1 MRILI
6 TNDDGIEAEGL
17 AVLHEIACTIADEE
31 NVWTVAPA
39 SEQSGVGHCI
49 SYSSPVQLIKHGP
62 RKFAVTGS
70 PADCVLAGLF
80 DVMKDCPPDIV
91 LSGVNRG
98 NNAADNTLYSGTIGA
113 CMEAVLHQV
122 KSIALSQYY
131 GPKNRDLPDT
141 FEAARAAG
149 VEVVRKL
156 IEQAPWHDGPYE
168 LFYNVNFPPCS
179 GAEVKG
185 AKAVTQGWREDVEF
199 TVTPLVQAMEVPPH
213 VQGTK
218 RFLFIQGGPQDQ
230 PTAPGTDVH
239 ANLNDFVSVTPM
251 RVDLTAHEK
260 MGQLQ
265 EIFD

>member
-6 TNDDGIEAEGL
+6 TNDDGIAAEGL
-17 AVLHEIACTIADEE
+17 AVLHEIACTIAGEE
-31 NVWTVAPA
+31 NVWTIAPA
-39 SEQSGVGHCI
+39 HEQSGVGHCI
-49 SYSSPVQLIKHGP
+49 SYSQPVLLTKLAE
-62 RKFAVTGS
+62 RRYSVTGS

-80 DVMKDCPPDIV
+80 DVMKDTPPDVI

-113 CMEAVLHQV
+113 CMEAVLHHV

-131 GPKNRDLPDT
+131 GPKNRDLVDT
-141 FEAARAAG
+141 FEASRSAG
-149 VEVVRKL
+149 EAVVRKL

-185 AKAVTQGWREDVEF
+185 SKAVTQGWREDVEF
-199 TVTPLVQAMEVPPH
+199 GVEAH

-218 RFLFIQGGPQDQ
+218 RFLYIQGGPQDK

-239 ANLNDFVSVTPM
+239 ANLNDYVSITPM

-260 MGQLQ
+260 MGHLQ

>member
-6 TNDDGIEAEGL
+6 TNDDGIAAEGL
-17 AVLHEIACTIADEE
+17 AVLREIACEIAGKE

-49 SYSSPVQLIKHGP
+49 SYSTPVQLIQHDE
-62 RKFAVTGS
+62 RSFAVTGS
-70 PADCVLAGLF
+70 PADCVLAALF
-80 DVMKDCPPDIV
+80 DVMKDNPPDII

-113 CMEAVLHQV
+113 CMEAVLHGV

-131 GPKNRDLPDT
+131 GAKNRDLADT
-141 FEAARAAG
+141 FEASRTAG

-156 IEQAPWHDGPYE
+156 IEQAPWHEGPYE

-185 AKAVTQGWREDVEF
+185 IRAATQGWREDVEF
-199 TVTPLVQAMEVPPH
+199 SVAPYIKGM
-213 VQGTK
+213 K
-218 RFLFIQGGPQDQ
+218 KYLFIQGGPQDQ
-230 PTAPGTDVH
+230 PTAPGSDVH
-239 ANLNDFVSVTPM
+239 ANLNDYVSVTPM